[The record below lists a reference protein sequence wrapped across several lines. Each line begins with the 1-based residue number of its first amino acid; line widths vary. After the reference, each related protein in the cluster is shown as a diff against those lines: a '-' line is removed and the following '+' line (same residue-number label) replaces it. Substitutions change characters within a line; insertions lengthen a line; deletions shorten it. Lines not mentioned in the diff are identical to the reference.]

1 MNFLSPHN
9 NSLKF
14 FFFLLSSFCR
24 REDRNT
30 ENRSFV
36 QDHTSGRCNSIQYMV
51 THWKADEVWGLH
63 SAMLSPPSPLKL
75 YIVTRHKVMFSSP
88 TLARLLSHC
97 QQVNLPLGGRP
108 SGLHLFFKLK
118 YSQFT
123 MLYQFLV
130 YIKVIQ
136 LYSQ

>member
-1 MNFLSPHN
+1 
-9 NSLKF
+9 
-14 FFFLLSSFCR
+14 
-24 REDRNT
+24 
-30 ENRSFV
+30 
-36 QDHTSGRCNSIQYMV
+36 MV
-51 THWKADEVWGLH
+51 THRKADEVWGLH

-136 LYSQ
+136 LYSQITQWAPRDTRRYSGGERCPLLPLEMRPDYEGESGMQPWIPVAPGEEP